1 MNKRKNLEELVK
13 SIIGED
19 RFVVKLEAM
28 DSKENPFIITNP
40 EFMRRMK
47 EMQQTGG
54 GGMFGGGNMPEMY
67 NLVIN
72 TNSEIIS
79 SIVNTKTKKKQE
91 RLINQSLDL
100 AKLSH
105 GLLKGE
111 ELTNF
116 ILEALKLLSNNCVNS
131 SHFIWLF
138 FYCYL

>member
-1 MNKRKNLEELVK
+1 MLEVSPTENIKYKNKTPSVI
-13 SIIGED
+13 SISL
-19 RFVVKLEAM
+19 RF
-28 DSKENPFIITNP
+28 F

-47 EMQQTGG
+47 EMQQSGG
-54 GGMFGGGNMPEMY
+54 GGMFGAGNMPEMF

-72 TNSEIIS
+72 TNSDLIS
-79 SIVNTKTKKKQE
+79 QIVNTKTKKKQE

-116 ILEALKLLSNNCVNS
+116 IKRS
-131 SHFIWLF
+131 FDIIK
-138 FYCYL
+138 